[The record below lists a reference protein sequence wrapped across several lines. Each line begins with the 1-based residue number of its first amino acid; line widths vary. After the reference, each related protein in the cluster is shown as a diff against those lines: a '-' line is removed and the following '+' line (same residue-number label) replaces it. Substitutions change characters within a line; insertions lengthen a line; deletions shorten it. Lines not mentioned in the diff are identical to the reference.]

1 MSISSLEKH
10 TIRNHLIPARIA
22 VLKKISIG
30 KDVDKLEPCTISVE
44 KIFLMLEKIEGK
56 RRQVRQRMRWLES
69 ITNSKDMNLS
79 KLHKIV

>member
-30 KDVDKLEPCTISVE
+30 KDVDKLEPCTVSVP
-44 KIFLMLEKIEGK
+44 
-56 RRQVRQRMRWLES
+56 
-69 ITNSKDMNLS
+69 
-79 KLHKIV
+79 